1 MKRSKWIITYYIH
14 ITYKRIIVTLE
25 KFIFF
30 CHIFLW
36 SPAASHQW
44 NTLQPFTSSALL
56 PWNLSNFTVYFHRLF
71 AQFNS
76 VLLLLCKAS
85 NTSSSA
91 CTLSHSAHSDLLLC
105 QKVVSKKVILFLS
118 VFNVNI
124 FAYTCHACR
133 SDITLSG

>member
-25 KFIFF
+25 KFIFIF
-30 CHIFLW
+30 HIFLW

-44 NTLQPFTSSALL
+44 NTSSALL

-76 VLLLLCKAS
+76 VLLLLCKTS

-105 QKVVSKKVILFLS
+105 QKVCLQKSDFRCFWVFLMS
-118 VFNVNI
+118 ISLLIRVMPVEV
-124 FAYTCHACR
+124 T
-133 SDITLSG
+133 